1 MPRGTFVPPPPA
13 APLHPWKW
21 PSRPWSRLHLDFAC
35 QFQGKTLLVL
45 IDAHSKWIEASVTA
59 STSSNVVIE
68 ELRTVSAKFGL
79 PETIVTDNGTGVVS
93 VPSEEWHK
101 NITSAPY
108 HPASNGLAERA
119 VQVVKR
125 GLKKVT
131 AGSVNTRLA
140 QLLFTYHVSPQAP
153 LGFLRHNCS

>member
-1 MPRGTFVPPPPA
+1 MPRAA
-13 APLHPWKW
+13 APLHPCKW
-21 PSRPWSRLHLDFAC
+21 PSRPWSRLHLDFAGP
-35 QFQGKTLLVL
+35 FQGKTFLVL

-59 STSSNVVIE
+59 STSSNIVIE
-68 ELRTVSAKFGL
+68 ELRTVFAKFGL
-79 PETIVTDNGTGVVS
+79 PETIVTNNGTGFVS
-93 VPSEEWHK
+93 QEFKAFLRK
-101 NITSAPY
+101 NGIKHIITSAPY

-153 LGFLRHNCS
+153 LGFLRQNCS